1 MQLEWDGTKA
11 ESNLKKHG
19 VSFDEA
25 VTVFYDPSAATFGDP
40 DHSQEESRLITVGY
54 SVRGRLLVV
63 SHVERGSITR
73 VISAR
78 CASPA
83 KGSVMKGKTRVQ
95 GDDLRPE
102 YNFDYSK
109 AVRGKYYRRI
119 MREGA
124 NVAIL
129 EPDVAK
135 AFRTS
140 AAVNKALRSL
150 LQISETTRRLTRP

>member
-1 MQLEWDGTKA
+1 ME
-11 ESNLKKHG
+11 
-19 VSFDEA
+19 
-25 VTVFYDPSAATFGDP
+25 P
-40 DHSQEESRLITVGY
+40 RLNR
-54 SVRGRLLVV
+54 SVR
-63 SHVERGSITR
+63 
-73 VISAR
+73 
-78 CASPA
+78 
-83 KGSVMKGKTRVQ
+83 KGKTRVQ

-140 AAVNKALRSL
+140 AAVNEALRSL

>member
-11 ESNLKKHG
+11 ETNFKKHG

-25 VTVFYDPSAATFGDP
+25 VTVFYDPLAATFGDP

-78 CASPA
+78 CASPRERNRHE
-83 KGSVMKGKTRVQ
+83 GKDP
-95 GDDLRPE
+95 G
-102 YNFDYSK
+102 
-109 AVRGKYYRRI
+109 ARG
-119 MREGA
+119 
-124 NVAIL
+124 
-129 EPDVAK
+129 
-135 AFRTS
+135 
-140 AAVNKALRSL
+140 
-150 LQISETTRRLTRP
+150 